1 MIELKALNKIANY
14 GTALLCGLML
24 LGILT
29 CAVHRDEI
37 ERESRPEENIECVT
51 FQGHRSI
58 CKLTYKDV
66 ELCYLGASHQAFY
79 VSCDQYEKVK
89 SYE

>member
-1 MIELKALNKIANY
+1 MNNDKGFALVGGMVLMYIVFVVTTLF
-14 GTALLCGLML
+14 TAV
-24 LGILT
+24 T
-29 CAVHRDEI
+29 FKKDES

-66 ELCYLGASHQAFY
+66 ELCYIGRTHQAFY
-79 VSCDQYEKVK
+79 VSCDKYEKVK